1 MPPFSHRNSKLRSI
15 DVSHN
20 NLKYLPATMKQMP
33 SLQELSVED
42 AFVEDSL
49 LCLPKLRIA
58 TLKELSCSSISIR
71 IPWF

>member
-1 MPPFSHRNSKLRSI
+1 
-15 DVSHN
+15 
-20 NLKYLPATMKQMP
+20 MKQMP

-71 IPWF
+71 IPWFWHFFSYYEEFYTWRYKCS